1 MTTLS
6 DYATYREIKSQTK
19 AWAQALEL
27 ISVSPLPNAGDYEP
41 VIFTGCGSTYY
52 LSLAAAALYQE
63 LTGCTARAVPAGE
76 LLLNPQ
82 ASVGRIGRERRPPG
96 RQSPKGDNPPGRD
109 IIPPHTLLVAI
120 CRSGTTTETV
130 KAVEKFK
137 EERRGEVVVIS
148 NYDESLSRLADANIV
163 IHKGQ
168 EESVAQTRSF
178 ASMYVA
184 VTAFCARMA
193 GRTDLVKSMERLPEV
208 GNRVI
213 GNYELWAKSMGENLD
228 FDRFYFL
235 GSGIRYGLACEA
247 NLKMKEM
254 TLTHSEPFHF
264 LEFRHGPM
272 SMVNQKAVVVGLLS
286 DVNRVHEAKVLSEMK
301 GLGGTVRGVGESEA
315 DIEFRSGIPE
325 SIRGVLYQPVLQLMA
340 FYRSL
345 AKGLNPDRPN
355 NLTAVVKLV
364 L

>member
-1 MTTLS
+1 MPFEKF
-6 DYATYREIKSQTK
+6 ATYREIKSQPE
-19 AWAQALEL
+19 AWAQALDL
-27 ISVSPLPNAGDYEP
+27 VRAVPLPHAADYDQ

-63 LTGCTARAVPAGE
+63 LTGRAARAVPGGE

-82 ASVGRIGRERRPPG
+82 TVTQIANLRY
-96 RQSPKGDNPPGRD
+96 
-109 IIPPHTLLVAI
+109 LLVAI
-120 CRSGTTTETV
+120 SRSGTTTETV

-137 EERRGEVVVIS
+137 AEKRGDVLVIS
-148 NYDESLSRLADANIV
+148 NYAETLSGLADFNLV
-163 IHKGQ
+163 IDKGQ

-184 VTAFCARMA
+184 ATGLAARMA
-193 GRTDLVKSMERLPEV
+193 GRTDLLDSLSALPGIGQRLIRDFEPAS
-208 GNRVI
+208 RQI
-213 GNYELWAKSMGENLD
+213 GENLA

-235 GSGIRYGLACEA
+235 GSGIRYGLACEV

-272 SMVNQKAVVVGLLS
+272 SMVNGNAVVVGLVS
-286 DVNRVHEAKVLSEMK
+286 GSNSSHEKAVLNEMQA
-301 GLGGTVRGVGESEA
+301 LGGKIVALGESGVDFAFE
-315 DIEFRSGIPE
+315 SGIPE
-325 SIRGVLYQPVLQLMA
+325 SVRGVLYLPVLQLMA

-355 NLTAVVKLV
+355 NLVSVIKLD